1 MSVTKTFRFPEDLEQ
16 RLQRAAARLA
26 RKPNAIMIKALDD
39 YLRRLERQDLATEA
53 RRQSLLVSRGR
64 ARDEFWE
71 RATDTADWK

>member
-39 YLRRLERQDLATEA
+39 YLRRLERQDLAAEA
-53 RRQSLLVSRGR
+53 RRQSLLVSGSRV
-64 ARDEFWE
+64 RDEFWE
-71 RATDTADWK
+71 RAANASGWK